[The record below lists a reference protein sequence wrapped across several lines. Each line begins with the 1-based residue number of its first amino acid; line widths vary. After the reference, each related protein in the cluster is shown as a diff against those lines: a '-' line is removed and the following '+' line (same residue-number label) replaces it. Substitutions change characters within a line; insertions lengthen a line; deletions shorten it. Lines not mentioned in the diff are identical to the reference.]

1 MPTQLLGTGSSDF
14 AGTAN
19 TATTSYLIPRTLF
32 PQVMDAVR
40 KKLILRG
47 LAARVFGPSSI
58 PGRTLVLPMQSELTA
73 NNSLAVNRVGEGGEV
88 PLVQSEWE
96 SLTLTPVK
104 YGARIGVTKEMME
117 DGIIDLLSYHAE
129 LAGYEFADNEES
141 LIVSQ
146 LDAAS
151 TASGFN
157 VANGNATLPISDIT
171 EAMQNL
177 EGANYSCT
185 HMIVGAE
192 IANDLRN
199 IDTFVEA
206 DKSGVMDPTMPLIG
220 KIFGMKVLVSN
231 NISAKLAYV
240 INASHAFVLAE
251 KRPLTVERY
260 ADYARDTGFVVVTQ
274 RISASYLRANA
285 VSEITT
291 T

>member
-73 NNSLAVNRVGEGGEV
+73 NNSLAVNRVGEGCEV

-129 LAGYEFADNEES
+129 LAG
-141 LIVSQ
+141 
-146 LDAAS
+146 
-151 TASGFN
+151 
-157 VANGNATLPISDIT
+157 
-171 EAMQNL
+171 MNL
-177 EGANYSCT
+177 Q
-185 HMIVGAE
+185 
-192 IANDLRN
+192 
-199 IDTFVEA
+199 
-206 DKSGVMDPTMPLIG
+206 TMKNL
-220 KIFGMKVLVSN
+220 
-231 NISAKLAYV
+231 
-240 INASHAFVLAE
+240 
-251 KRPLTVERY
+251 
-260 ADYARDTGFVVVTQ
+260 
-274 RISASYLRANA
+274 
-285 VSEITT
+285 
-291 T
+291 